1 MVHLTSIEVVAKS
14 WDLNYFIFL
23 SFPWSSIPFT
33 NSLSPSLS
41 LSLSLVLQA
50 KRIWIS
56 KDETVFFNS
65 LWKIVRNIW
74 SERRKNPGQS
84 LANGVCDFFAIVCL
98 FPRYEQD
105 QPNVDIHISV
115 GHKPVFQPIFAVTL
129 NYVCNAGSPGFT
141 EAIAGVHMTTSKF

>member
-1 MVHLTSIEVVAKS
+1 MVRLTSIEVVAKS

-33 NSLSPSLS
+33 NSISPSLS

-84 LANGVCDFFAIVCL
+84 LANGVCDFFATVCL